1 MQCYTSL
8 RCAREQNGRKIGS
21 DFRRHHGT
29 PNWAEMTKLATL
41 SRHRERTGTTR
52 ARLIQSAEKVF
63 ARDGFEA
70 AKLEEIA
77 ADAGYTRGAFYA
89 NFESKEDLFFALLE
103 REISSRI
110 AALEKEMDKVRE
122 PEAKLKA
129 MREFFLTKT
138 LDRRWSLL
146 SLEFKLFAVRHPD
159 VKQRLAAMHRRFVG
173 PRVGFL
179 EEVMVALGRELPASA
194 HATGVSLAALGN
206 SLTVEHMLDPALM
219 PEGDVRN
226 IMSNFFDS
234 LTSTSKK
241 KYAK

>member
-1 MQCYTSL
+1 M
-8 RCAREQNGRKIGS
+8 NK
-21 DFRRHHGT
+21 
-29 PNWAEMTKLATL
+29 PATT
-41 SRHRERTGTTR
+41 SRHQERTGITR
-52 ARLIQSAEKVF
+52 AKLIQSAEKVF

-89 NFESKEDLFFALLE
+89 NFDSKEDLFLALLE
-103 REISSRI
+103 KEISARI
-110 AALEKEMDKVRE
+110 AALEREMDKVRD
-122 PEAKLKA
+122 PEAKLGA

-146 SLEFKLFAVRHPD
+146 ALEFKLFAVRHPE

-179 EEVMVALGRELPASA
+179 DEVMKALGRELPASA

-206 SLTVEHMLDPALM
+206 SLTLEHMLDPALM
-219 PEGDVRN
+219 PEGDRRR

-234 LTSTSKK
+234 LTSAPKK
-241 KYAK
+241 KGAKKSSS